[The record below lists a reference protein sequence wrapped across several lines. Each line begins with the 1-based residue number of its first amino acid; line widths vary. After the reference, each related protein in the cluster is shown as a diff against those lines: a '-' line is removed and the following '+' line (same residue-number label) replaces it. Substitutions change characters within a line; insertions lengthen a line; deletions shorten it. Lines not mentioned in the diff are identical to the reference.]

1 MRKLFAAPDGA
12 MNMEAGN
19 RTTGR
24 TCSRFRRLWRGV
36 SRLRS
41 SAGFTLT
48 ELVLVIVMAGALAVT
63 VGIKFGSLGSSANLR
78 TAIDQ
83 VAGDLRFLQSRTMAV
98 YSTAPPPTLRSVTF
112 PAGGNTYNLGGQE
125 KRLPSGVT
133 ISSGLTVTFN
143 SLGEY
148 PYATNAVVV
157 LNSRGLTG
165 GITIYAISGDV
176 EVY

>member
-83 VAGDLRFLQSRTMAV
+83 VAGDLRFLQCRAMASL
-98 YSTAPPPTLRSVTF
+98 YSTGTVINVVTF
-112 PAGGNTYNLGGQE
+112 PSDANTYNLGGQV
-125 KRLPSGVT
+125 KSLPTGVI
-133 ISSGLTVTFN
+133 ISNGLTVTFN

-148 PYATNAVVV
+148 NTTTDAVLR
-157 LNSRGLTG
+157 LNSRGSTG
-165 GITIYAISGDV
+165 SVKIYAISGDV
-176 EVY
+176 EAY